1 MCQNCEA
8 RIEKYVLIS
17 YFETQKFDKNK
28 VLSRRICIGLVI
40 IEKF

>member
-1 MCQNCEA
+1 MYQNREA

-17 YFETQKFDKNK
+17 YFETQKFDKNRI
-28 VLSRRICIGLVI
+28 LSRRICIGLAT